1 MYRKTFLTVSY
12 SLFRKSILIAC
23 IHTQRHEMAKLLCM
37 HENLIKSLFTFRF
50 LCLVQN
56 PYKVFVSTYLRL
68 ARSEML
74 ILTKLFPS
82 HIIIS

>member
-1 MYRKTFLTVSY
+1 
-12 SLFRKSILIAC
+12 
-23 IHTQRHEMAKLLCM
+23 MAKLLCM

-82 HIIIS
+82 HIIS